1 VLDHAQPTDGQL
13 LARAAAG
20 DEEAFALLYRRRGEA
35 IYRFA
40 LGMTGSREAA
50 EEVVQETFLA
60 LIERPTGFDPAR
72 GELLSYLYG
81 IARNRSL
88 RAFRKLGDL
97 AALEED
103 PRETEAASPLE
114 SLEAKARVE
123 ALRRA
128 VLALPEVYREA
139 VILCD
144 IEELNYAQ
152 AAEALGTAVGTVR
165 SRLHRGRTLLAQK
178 LGVAPAKSAET
189 AGEKR

>member
-1 VLDHAQPTDGQL
+1 VPDHAQPTDGQL
-13 LARAAAG
+13 LVRAIAG

-35 IYRFA
+35 VYRFA

-60 LIERPTGFDPAR
+60 LIEKPSGFDPSR

-81 IARNRSL
+81 IARNHSL
-88 RAFRKLGDL
+88 RSFRKLGDL

-103 PRETEAASPLE
+103 PREEAAGPLQA
-114 SLEAKARVE
+114 LEAKARVE

-144 IEELNYAQ
+144 IEELSYAQ

-165 SRLHRGRTLLAQK
+165 SRLHRGRTLLAQR
-178 LGVAPAKSAET
+178 LGVRPLKSAQPAEET
-189 AGEKR
+189 R